1 MRGGVTRS
9 PGVLAESEGNFFAI
23 FANLTVRVAWKHRLL
38 SSTSTAARPQSLP
51 GAPCWIQTD
60 GRQKVSFA
68 LTSIK
73 GVGRRFANMVCKKA
87 EVDLNKRCERSFLP
101 LHFGLIA
108 GSELPILSSLSQ
120 IEICVRLRDGSSE
133 PQGTQDA
140 GIRCQGALARG
151 TRPAGERVR
160 KDCVVPPGKRDPQIK
175 LHVLPWRF
183 EPERGDLPLPS
194 FPHLR
199 TGRRISRTVRQI
211 TPMPI
216 FWTLTCAK
224 HARVPR
230 APLEVQVLTP
240 NPPRLN
246 RVQSCSVV

>member
-9 PGVLAESEGNFFAI
+9 PGVLAESGGNFFAI
-23 FANLTVRVAWKHRLL
+23 FANLTVRVTWKHRLL
-38 SSTSTAARPQSLP
+38 SSTSTAASPLSLP

-60 GRQKVSFA
+60 GRHKVSFA

-140 GIRCQGALARG
+140 GIRCQGALARYI
-151 TRPAGERVR
+151 
-160 KDCVVPPGKRDPQIK
+160 RD
-175 LHVLPWRF
+175 LSDHLCFDTHVL
-183 EPERGDLPLPS
+183 
-194 FPHLR
+194 
-199 TGRRISRTVRQI
+199 
-211 TPMPI
+211 
-216 FWTLTCAK
+216 
-224 HARVPR
+224 
-230 APLEVQVLTP
+230 
-240 NPPRLN
+240 
-246 RVQSCSVV
+246 